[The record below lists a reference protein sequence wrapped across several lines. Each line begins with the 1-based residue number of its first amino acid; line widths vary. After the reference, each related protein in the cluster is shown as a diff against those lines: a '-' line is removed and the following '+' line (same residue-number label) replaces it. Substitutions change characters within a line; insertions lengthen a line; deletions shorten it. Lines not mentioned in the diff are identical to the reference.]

1 MVYAQYGNY
10 QRPQTQA
17 NYAYSQ
23 YSVVDEM
30 AGHHRVIYNPHAVA
44 GMPEDTFRQSRVL
57 TSSRQFEGPSRGK
70 VMAKEFGSFFKDIST
85 ILSVVGL
92 FAPPIA
98 AVAAI
103 AGPVS
108 SMVHTAT
115 SQIDTRPQAVQ
126 VATVGRY
133 NYWFR

>member
-1 MVYAQYGNY
+1 MMYAQY
-10 QRPQTQA
+10 PPVQA

-30 AGHHRVIYNPHAVA
+30 ASRHRVMYNPNAIA
-44 GMPEDTFRQSRVL
+44 GMPGDTFRKSHVL
-57 TSSRQFEGPSRGK
+57 TSSRSFTPPSQAK
-70 VMAKEFGSFFKDIST
+70 VMAKEFGSFFRDLST
-85 ILSVVGL
+85 VLSVVGL
-92 FAPPIA
+92 FAPPVAAIA
-98 AVAAI
+98 AV

-108 SMVHTAT
+108 SMVSSAT

-126 VATVGRY
+126 VASAGRY